1 VRGRDLI
8 GVVVVAT
15 VALLTALV
23 PERHTE
29 PIRYV
34 TSLTPGLFVAAG
46 ATALVAYRERRD
58 PTLLLVGVGASAIPL
73 HALALLLLFDL
84 AERTTTGVRLEE
96 VLGFAPAAGLLA
108 LAGNLLLVVPWR
120 DRRGRPPLAPRVVV
134 GATVALLVGLDVLA
148 AFADGRIVGFEGRLG
163 PLAWLSLAALAV
175 IGAIVAFRSLGWGG
189 RFGWVAAS
197 GLAIALVG
205 AGTILAVELR
215 GGAAERIASVPL
227 LGTALAAGSLLVFDL
242 ASLRLESSRMRR
254 ATDRAEEV
262 LVGRAEVAAMVAHDV
277 RGPLGTMKGLATT
290 IRKSYEQLGDEERL
304 EFIGMIERESSRLL
318 ALVDHIALA
327 LKVDARALDI
337 DLRAQPLAPLVRK
350 AAEAQDLP
358 PHPMDVD
365 VPEDLRARLDA
376 RWFPVALGE
385 ALSNAARY
393 SQDDAP
399 IEVSARVTPAWIV
412 VEVADRGPGVPPEHR
427 EEVFRRFARWRP
439 VGYEDRPGSGLGLFI
454 CRGIARE
461 HGGDASLVER
471 PEGGTICR
479 IELPMEGTERG

>member
-1 VRGRDLI
+1 
-8 GVVVVAT
+8 
-15 VALLTALV
+15 
-23 PERHTE
+23 
-29 PIRYV
+29 
-34 TSLTPGLFVAAG
+34 
-46 ATALVAYRERRD
+46 
-58 PTLLLVGVGASAIPL
+58 
-73 HALALLLLFDL
+73 
-84 AERTTTGVRLEE
+84 
-96 VLGFAPAAGLLA
+96 
-108 LAGNLLLVVPWR
+108 
-120 DRRGRPPLAPRVVV
+120 
-134 GATVALLVGLDVLA
+134 
-148 AFADGRIVGFEGRLG
+148 
-163 PLAWLSLAALAV
+163 
-175 IGAIVAFRSLGWGG
+175 
-189 RFGWVAAS
+189 
-197 GLAIALVG
+197 
-205 AGTILAVELR
+205 
-215 GGAAERIASVPL
+215 
-227 LGTALAAGSLLVFDL
+227 
-242 ASLRLESSRMRR
+242 
-254 ATDRAEEV
+254 
-262 LVGRAEVAAMVAHDV
+262 MVAHDV

-461 HGGDASLVER
+461 HGGHASLVER